1 MSKSNLKGFLVCTSF
16 FVFNFLSHIN
26 AFVHIFKSNLDKAG
40 NENMSEAVGV
50 NTQLNQA
57 PVFSR
62 YPISNCKS
70 KHK

>member
-1 MSKSNLKGFLVCTSF
+1 MLVISDE
-16 FVFNFLSHIN
+16 I
-26 AFVHIFKSNLDKAG
+26 AKSNLDKAG

-62 YPISNCKS
+62 YPISNCKR

>member
-40 NENMSEAVGV
+40 NENLSEAAGV
-50 NTQLNQA
+50 NTQLNRA

-62 YPISNCKS
+62 HSNRNS
-70 KHK
+70 KN